1 MQWCKTS
8 LVFDV
13 AVNGDLLVFV
23 AFSQGC
29 EALGAVKHD
38 YFVE

>member
-1 MQWCKTS
+1 
-8 LVFDV
+8 VFD
-13 AVNGDLLVFV
+13 GDLLVFV